1 MLLNYYCRQA
11 VAQYAQTCKTK
22 QEDNKMKKLV
32 ALAMSLTMA
41 FSDYGILSG
50 SLWKL

>member
-1 MLLNYYCRQA
+1 MLLHYYRRQA

-22 QEDNKMKKLV
+22 QEDNKMKK
-32 ALAMSLTMA
+32 
-41 FSDYGILSG
+41 FSRFSNVTDYGILSG

>member
-22 QEDNKMKKLV
+22 QEDNKKV
-32 ALAMSLTMA
+32 SR
-41 FSDYGILSG
+41 FSNVTDYGILSG